1 MTNENQKP
9 EATNPDAQ
17 SGVSS
22 ASLLGVMESL
32 GTRFHGTDLQFRRSG
47 TSWPCRWR
55 ARLLSTKNEREEYRI
70 TAFGDTAAEAILK
83 LQIMVNK
90 LDA

>member
-1 MTNENQKP
+1 MSKPTTPENGNAGQTLAP
-9 EATNPDAQ
+9 
-17 SGVSS
+17 VI
-22 ASLLGVMESL
+22 LLGVMESL

-47 TSWPCRWR
+47 TSWPFRWR

-70 TAFGDTAAEAILK
+70 TAFGNTAAEAILG